1 MAAYK
6 VAAGAFK
13 YVFAKELP
21 PFKQQPCKVTIY
33 LVYKSVPFKKLL

>member
-6 VAAGAFK
+6 VAAGTFN
-13 YVFAKELP
+13 VFAKVFP
-21 PFKQQPCKVTIY
+21 AFKQQPCKVTIY